1 MFCTNCGK
9 ELAEGTKFC
18 TNCGKALD
26 GESVQIQPA
35 AVNQSQQAYAQQ
47 PQYQSFQGQPQQAVN
62 YSNGQFQNNPVKKK
76 SKKGLII
83 ALSILAAVAVLV
95 IGAFFATRLSEE
107 EQQMV
112 NNVTESIDSI
122 GIVTEDSEE
131 AIASAEE
138 LYAELNWKERL
149 YIKNSDTLKQ
159 ARSSCNDL
167 RVNKMTAMIDNIGE
181 VTLESGNTLDAAKQ
195 YYEILTDEQKALVT
209 NYADLE
215 TALAAYDDLLVE
227 DAIAKIDAI
236 GTITIES
243 SDSIEAAKEA
253 YDKLSDEL
261 KARVTN
267 ADVLTE
273 ADAVYTATL
282 IQDCIDKIDAIGEVT
297 LDSEDQ
303 INTASETYNNLPEDL
318 KSEVSNYSELVA
330 SVAAYEEL
338 VEAEKL
344 KEMTL
349 SKGDTVTNDTF
360 SITYKGSSVTDK
372 ILPNNTSGS
381 YSYYYIT
388 DDDYTMLDMVFTVE
402 NLTSSSQSLF
412 FTIGDIE
419 VTYGDDTSSYL
430 PTFVIANGSEVT
442 MKLLFDTMEASSKI
456 TLHVV
461 VELPKE
467 AKKDGQPI
475 SVMLKVTDE
484 QKYIVVR

>member
-83 ALSILAAVAVLV
+83 AMSILAAVAVLV

-159 ARSSCNDL
+159 ARSSCDEL

-236 GTITIES
+236 GTITTES
-243 SDSIEAAKEA
+243 LDSIEEAKEA

-261 KARVTN
+261 KSRVTN

-303 INTASETYNNLPEDL
+303 INTASETYDNLPEDL
-318 KSEVSNYSELVA
+318 KSEVSNYSVLVA
-330 SVAAYEEL
+330 SADAYEEL

-349 SKGDTVTNDTF
+349 AKGDTIINDTF
-360 SITYKGSSVTDK
+360 SITYKGASVTDT
-372 ILPNNTSGS
+372 ILPNNTSTS
-381 YSYYYIT
+381 YTYYYIT
-388 DDDYTMLDMVFTVE
+388 DDDNTMLDIVFTVE
-402 NLTSSSQSLF
+402 NLTSQSQSLF
-412 FTIGDIE
+412 NVVNEVD
-419 VTYGDDTSSYL
+419 VTYGEEEYGGI
-430 PTFVIANGSEVT
+430 PVFFIGNGTEVE
-442 MKLLFDTMEASSKI
+442 MKLLFDSIDASSKI

-461 VELPKE
+461 IDLPKA
-467 AKKDGQPI
+467 AKKDGQSI
-475 SVMLKVTDE
+475 TALLDIGNE